1 MKFYVTRKTGELA
14 TSLSQSIGFWKQIAL
29 ATTFGLATA
38 ILKDFFHLWSVD
50 LIQIVLQRECP
61 VCTFHISSSH
71 KTIATDA
78 YEDF

>member
-38 ILKDFFHLWSVD
+38 ILKDFFHLWSSD
-50 LIQIVLQRECP
+50 LI
-61 VCTFHISSSH
+61 
-71 KTIATDA
+71 
-78 YEDF
+78 